1 VLSLRS
7 MLMPER
13 LDLPVQLPQFDVMP
27 VNELLG
33 EPYGFCLVLTHE
45 VYAILD
51 VTIWS
56 QNEGAVTLHG
66 TVSKGFWPPQIIALG
81 TATSTGL
88 GHVPSG
94 LGAAGRPSAFW
105 FAYDSV
111 TASQANSFG
120 TVH

>member
-1 VLSLRS
+1 
-7 MLMPER
+7 MGMPER

-33 EPYGFCLVLTHE
+33 QPYGLCFVLTHE

-66 TVSKGFWPPQIIALG
+66 TVSKGFWPHPQIIAFG
-81 TATSTGL
+81 TATSTAL
-88 GHVPSG
+88 GHFRAALARRAAVRRFGPS
-94 LGAAGRPSAFW
+94 
-105 FAYDSV
+105 
-111 TASQANSFG
+111 TTTQ
-120 TVH
+120 

>member
-88 GHVPSG
+88 GHFR
-94 LGAAGRPSAFW
+94 AALAQRAAPRH
-105 FAYDSV
+105 
-111 TASQANSFG
+111 FG
-120 TVH
+120 SPTTQ